1 MNPLRS
7 VGSRLALGLFLAV
20 VGALLIVYGIL
31 VPSLERRLTN
41 SKLGQLEKISREVA
55 HGLPGDQQ
63 GWQIYA
69 GDTSGRYDVRIA
81 VFTLEHRFGRSRVS
95 PVADSQQGEPSAD
108 IQEDPLA
115 LAAGTSLTVERGT
128 VHRSGTRFA
137 EVAVPLP
144 GRGAVLLL
152 SVSLR
157 DSLGTIHLVQRR
169 LLAGGLIALLAALAF
184 GYAAASLF
192 ARRIRRLERAAN
204 RIAGGRFDQPVVDSG
219 SDEVGELASAFE
231 RMRQRLGELDHAR
244 REFIAN
250 ASHEL
255 RTPVFS
261 LGGFLEL
268 LDEEE
273 LDDETRREFLGTM
286 REQVERLARL
296 ATDLLDLSRLDAG
309 QLSVEQEHV
318 ELADSVAVLA
328 AEFGPRAQAEGR
340 SLEVV
345 GGEAAVA
352 ARADEQR
359 VLQIG
364 RIFVENALVHTPPR
378 ATIRLLCA
386 ATPDSAV
393 ALSVEDDGPGI
404 SAEKLPHVFERF
416 YRADGAVASG
426 SGLGLAIARDLA
438 KLMGGRIAVE
448 SRPGHTVFMLV
459 LPADRRVRR
468 DEGVFTG
475 NRSK

>member
-7 VGSRLALGLFLAV
+7 VRSRLALGLFLAV

-41 SKLGQLEKISREVA
+41 SKLGRLEKISHAIAR
-55 HGLPGDQQ
+55 GLPGDQQ

-69 GDTSGRYDVRIA
+69 GDTSGRFDVRIA
-81 VFTLEHRFGRSRVS
+81 VFTLEHRFGRSRVR
-95 PVADSQQGEPSAD
+95 PVADSRQAEPSAD
-108 IQEDPLA
+108 IQDDPLA
-115 LAAGTSLTVERGT
+115 LAAGTSLAVERGT
-128 VHRSGTRFA
+128 VHRAGTRFA

-144 GRGAVLLL
+144 NRGAVLLL
-152 SVSLR
+152 SASLR

-192 ARRIRRLERAAN
+192 ARRIRRLERAAD
-204 RIAGGRFDQPVVDSG
+204 RIAGGRFDQPVVDAG
-219 SDEVGELASAFE
+219 SDELGELASAFE

-255 RTPVFS
+255 RTPIFS

-309 QLSVEQEHV
+309 QLRVEQEHV

-328 AEFGPRAQAEGR
+328 AEFGLRAQAESR
-340 SLEVV
+340 SLEVGSEV
-345 GGEAAVA
+345 AVV

-364 RIFVENALVHTPPR
+364 RIFVENALVHTPSG

-386 ATPDSAV
+386 PALDGEV
-393 ALSVEDDGPGI
+393 VLSVEDTGPGI
-404 SAEKLPHVFERF
+404 SAEKLPHIFERF
-416 YRADGAVASG
+416 YRVDGAVASG

-438 KLMGGRIAVE
+438 ALMGGRIAVE
-448 SRPGHTVFMLV
+448 SRRGHTVFTLV
-459 LPADRRVRR
+459 LPAGHRAPS
-468 DEGVFTG
+468 EKAVFTG
-475 NRSK
+475 NRSG